1 MGQCGWLP
9 ISLPK
14 VSILLWDLW
23 LQPSPSSFIY
33 PVHNKEGSPA
43 QQPPVLNVD
52 VLEEK
57 RVRVGGFFPACPK
70 YPKTEVLPINLQ
82 SIFSVSWRRNG
93 SVQEISPACP
103 KYLNCCQNFGSSAI
117 NISSP
122 VPTVQFAFS
131 SGSQQR
137 SVKIHQRLALVVL
150 VLAK

>member
-70 YPKTEVLPINLQ
+70 YPNLLLDLWSQ
-82 SIFSVSWRRNG
+82 
-93 SVQEISPACP
+93 
-103 KYLNCCQNFGSSAI
+103 LLLSA
-117 NISSP
+117 
-122 VPTVQFAFS
+122 
-131 SGSQQR
+131 
-137 SVKIHQRLALVVL
+137 ALFL
-150 VLAK
+150 F